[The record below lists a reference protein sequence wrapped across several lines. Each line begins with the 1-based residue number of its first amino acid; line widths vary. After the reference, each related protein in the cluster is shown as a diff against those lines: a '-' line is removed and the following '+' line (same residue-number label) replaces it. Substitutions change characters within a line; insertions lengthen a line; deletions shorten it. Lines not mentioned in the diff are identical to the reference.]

1 MTDFMSM
8 HSLLSVFEQDR
19 LDYCIDAVRKENAR
33 NYSHKQRSV
42 ELSQLKESVTG
53 AHLVKKMSHATMTQ
67 RTCFIRTKNSL

>member
-1 MTDFMSM
+1 
-8 HSLLSVFEQDR
+8 
-19 LDYCIDAVRKENAR
+19 VRKENAR